1 MPIRWNEPFGL
12 VMVEALACGT
22 PVIAFRQGAAPE
34 LVHHGLNG
42 YLVND
47 EQAMAAAT
55 ADLHKIDPAAC
66 RQSVATRFGPEM
78 VAAGY
83 LETYARATSGRRA
96 SVVAAL

>member
-12 VMVEALACGT
+12 VIVEALACGT

-34 LVHHGLNG
+34 IVQHEVTG
-42 YLVND
+42 YLVAD
-47 EQAMAAAT
+47 EQAMAAAI

-66 RQSVATRFGPEM
+66 RQSVDTRFCPET

-83 LETYARATSGRRA
+83 LKIYARATSGRRP
-96 SVVAAL
+96 SVVAGL